1 MKSTG
6 IVQTVNGVGKVLIPK
21 IIGKAFEI
29 EKNSMVEILSSDDK
43 IYLKK
48 LECGCVFCG
57 DETIVKIYKG
67 KKICNNCQNEIKR
80 ISKS

>member
-21 IIGKAFEI
+21 IIGKTFEI
-29 EKNSMVEILSSDDK
+29 EKNGMVEITSIDDK

-57 DETIVKIYKG
+57 DDSQVKIYRDKE
-67 KKICNNCQNEIKR
+67 ICSACQNEIKR